1 MSKNNES
8 LGFSYE
14 SFNSLYFSF
23 NFVGKNTPENQV
35 FQNNLFNLDNQ
46 IVQVDI
52 PYLKRRHILLRLKLN
67 ILHSQS
73 KPPKDNTRFSC
84 QNSKGVICWNQFCSR
99 KVFFFFQVFKSSQS
113 GKKVGSKKRFKE
125 LVHFPLIGKGWQSGT
140 YNFCT
145 NWDLH
150 TGFLSICVIFIL
162 KVWKRRWSWSKTS
175 RNWDMPTQLMVRKV
189 PKITPFLSTWPIMF
203 LEYSNL

>member
-1 MSKNNES
+1 MNDTLSTAIAWNCFLLAIDVMGVERLAMIAVFRNCTYTQHAKKIW
-8 LGFSYE
+8 LGRYFAIY
-14 SFNSLYFSF
+14 FNDCLHKLAMLVFITCYQGFPLMIH
-23 NFVGKNTPENQV
+23 NVNQH
-35 FQNNLFNLDNQ
+35 Q
-46 IVQVDI
+46 
-52 PYLKRRHILLRLKLN
+52 
-67 ILHSQS
+67 
-73 KPPKDNTRFSC
+73 
-84 QNSKGVICWNQFCSR
+84 
-99 KVFFFFQVFKSSQS
+99 
-113 GKKVGSKKRFKE
+113 